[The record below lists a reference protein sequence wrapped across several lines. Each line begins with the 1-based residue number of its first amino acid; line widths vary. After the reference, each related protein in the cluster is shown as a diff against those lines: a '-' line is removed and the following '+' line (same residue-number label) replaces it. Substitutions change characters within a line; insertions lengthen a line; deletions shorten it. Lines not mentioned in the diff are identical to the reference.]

1 MREPFKWHI
10 TINLNNGRKPSLWDF
25 LARVPEIFVQRIVWR
40 SKQFKSIF
48 SDFDTLAKNVP
59 SVGAVASLFG
69 FLVSTETSW
78 SLFKKVRE
86 NCTVTP
92 KALDPA
98 DSLHH
103 THVLLSFV
111 ASNVNNWSGSRKE
124 VFLTLPAEKKECFQ
138 QLWLK
143 MFTEQ
148 DSHLNQRHSSFLNNL
163 VFCDRN
169 VEKFTQFSQTSAT
182 FSTSSPKEPLNL
194 GTAFHFYPRK
204 PDLKKILAKNTI
216 LPFVHPPSIL
226 RFLLTVKC
234 CESFAY
240 VAPFDVSL
248 YILKNY

>member
-111 ASNVNNWSGSRKE
+111 ASNVNIDQGRNWSIFCRAARVEK
-124 VFLTLPAEKKECFQ
+124 KKECFQ
-138 QLWLK
+138 RQ
-143 MFTEQ
+143 TE
-148 DSHLNQRHSSFLNNL
+148 NVHS
-163 VFCDRN
+163 
-169 VEKFTQFSQTSAT
+169 KIHTST
-182 FSTSSPKEPLNL
+182 
-194 GTAFHFYPRK
+194 TAP
-204 PDLKKILAKNTI
+204 
-216 LPFVHPPSIL
+216 PF
-226 RFLLTVKC
+226 F
-234 CESFAY
+234 
-240 VAPFDVSL
+240 
-248 YILKNY
+248 ILK

>member
-1 MREPFKWHI
+1 MTHNDKFEKW
-10 TINLNNGRKPSLWDF
+10 KVSLAETF
-25 LARVPEIFVQRIVWR
+25 LQGCQKYLSKEFWSW

-124 VFLTLPAEKKECFQ
+124 VFLTLPAEKKNVSSNSDWKCSQ
-138 QLWLK
+138 SKILTSTSAIL
-143 MFTEQ
+143 
-148 DSHLNQRHSSFLNNL
+148 HSWIILF
-163 VFCDRN
+163 FCDRN
-169 VEKFTQFSQTSAT
+169 VEKFTQFHRPVQRFQQAAQ
-182 FSTSSPKEPLNL
+182 KEPLNL

>member
-124 VFLTLPAEKKECFQ
+124 VFLTLPAEKKNVSSNSDWKCSQ
-138 QLWLK
+138 SKILTSTSAIL
-143 MFTEQ
+143 
-148 DSHLNQRHSSFLNNL
+148 HSWIILF
-163 VFCDRN
+163 FCDRN
-169 VEKFTQFSQTSAT
+169 VENSHNFTDQCNVFNKQPKRTFEPRNCISLLPSKAGSQKDFGQKHNSTLRPPT
-182 FSTSSPKEPLNL
+182 FYT
-194 GTAFHFYPRK
+194 
-204 PDLKKILAKNTI
+204 
-216 LPFVHPPSIL
+216 
-226 RFLLTVKC
+226 
-234 CESFAY
+234 
-240 VAPFDVSL
+240 
-248 YILKNY
+248 

>member
-103 THVLLSFV
+103 THTYYCLSWLPTWIIDQDQGRKYFWRCQRRKKNV
-111 ASNVNNWSGSRKE
+111 SSNSDWKCSQSKI
-124 VFLTLPAEKKECFQ
+124 LT
-138 QLWLK
+138 
-143 MFTEQ
+143 
-148 DSHLNQRHSSFLNNL
+148 S
-163 VFCDRN
+163 
-169 VEKFTQFSQTSAT
+169 TSAILHSWIIL
-182 FSTSSPKEPLNL
+182 FFV
-194 GTAFHFYPRK
+194 TAM
-204 PDLKKILAKNTI
+204 
-216 LPFVHPPSIL
+216 
-226 RFLLTVKC
+226 
-234 CESFAY
+234 
-240 VAPFDVSL
+240 
-248 YILKNY
+248 

>member
-103 THVLLSFV
+103 THTYYCLSWLPTWIIDQDQGRKYFWRCQRRKRMFP
-111 ASNVNNWSGSRKE
+111 ATLTENVHR
-124 VFLTLPAEKKECFQ
+124 A
-138 QLWLK
+138 
-143 MFTEQ
+143 
-148 DSHLNQRHSSFLNNL
+148 R
-163 VFCDRN
+163 
-169 VEKFTQFSQTSAT
+169 FSPQ
-182 FSTSSPKEPLNL
+182 P
-194 GTAFHFYPRK
+194 
-204 PDLKKILAKNTI
+204 
-216 LPFVHPPSIL
+216 
-226 RFLLTVKC
+226 
-234 CESFAY
+234 
-240 VAPFDVSL
+240 APFF
-248 YILKNY
+248 ILE